1 MSQMISIII
10 KKILTAN
17 RQNIQKIIMNK
28 EAEVIIF
35 IIILSFYMIK
45 FKKTKLS

>member
-35 IIILSFYMIK
+35 IIILSF
-45 FKKTKLS
+45 